1 MSVTIHTSRP
11 ITTTDRFGITLGAA
25 VVLHAL
31 IILGISFEA
40 RLRQKDKIPE
50 APRLD
55 VTMVNTTST
64 ERPKEA
70 DYLAQADQV
79 GGGNTQE
86 KVRPQSPP
94 ESTPDVMP
102 MPGTA
107 MSTQLPT
114 ETATKPPQP
123 EQQTVVTT
131 TRAPEKVAVIEEQPP
146 AQAAPPVAA
155 ELARKSIEMARLE
168 AELSETLR
176 IYTKKPRE
184 KLLVP
189 NTMTHVEA
197 GYLDR
202 WQKKVEL
209 VGNMNY
215 PEKAKATSVS
225 GDLLLMVAINPDGT
239 INDIQLLRSSGHKIL
254 DDAARRIVKL
264 AAPYPPLPEE
274 VLAEADVLKI
284 PRVWKF
290 TSGNTLVT
298 TASGKN

>member
-1 MSVTIHTSRP
+1 MSVTIHTSRQMGP
-11 ITTTDRFGITLGAA
+11 TDRFSITLGAA
-25 VVLHAL
+25 VVLHA
-31 IILGISFEA
+31 IILLGFSFEA
-40 RLRQKDKIPE
+40 ELRLKDKMPE

-64 ERPKEA
+64 VRPKA
-70 DYLAQADQV
+70 PDYLAQADQE

-94 ESTPDVMP
+94 EAAPDVLP
-102 MPGTA
+102 SPGNA
-107 MSTQLPT
+107 MQTHIPT
-114 ETATKPPQP
+114 EKATPPQP
-123 EQQTVVTT
+123 DEESVLTINRSKTKVSVADKQ
-131 TRAPEKVAVIEEQPP
+131 PEARTPLP
-146 AQAAPPVAA
+146 SAA
-155 ELARKSIEMARLE
+155 ELARKSLDLARLD
-168 AELSETLR
+168 AELSDALR
-176 IYTKKPRE
+176 VYTKKPRE

-197 GYLDR
+197 AYLDR
-202 WQKKVEL
+202 WQKKVEV

-215 PEKAKATSVS
+215 PEKAKATNIS
-225 GDLLLMVAINPDGT
+225 GDLLLMVSINRDGS
-239 INDIQLLRSSGHKIL
+239 INDIQLLRSSGHPTL

-264 AAPYPPLPEE
+264 AAPYPPLPEDILRE
-274 VLAEADVLKI
+274 TDILKI